1 MKLFFAGS
9 YTPRELEILVEYRA
23 GIMSNWS
30 TIDANDPLW
39 AKLRTGEIDDVIFD
53 SGGFQLQTHVDT
65 KRKINIPNYAL
76 WLELTLRDYPNI
88 KYMALDKLDDNPTSM
103 KQLAELESYGLHPIP
118 IWHSGNVGVYD
129 PVLDF
134 YCNNYDYI
142 AIGGI
147 ALRNRKNIYQL
158 MERLMQQYPH
168 MKFHLLGVGLAV
180 SYVCKVYIPY
190 SADASS
196 WLAPARWGSEI
207 VFDGKDIKLRDMSKE
222 DRKAIRKNDDVRT
235 MWSRKAIHNIKEFEK
250 VMNNKTLKPDI
261 QLQMFRMDNSEVWM
275 QDNRYHSDERGGI

>member
-1 MKLFFAGS
+1 
-9 YTPRELEILVEYRA
+9 
-23 GIMSNWS
+23 MSNWS
-30 TIDANDPLW
+30 TIDSADPLW

-53 SGGFQLQTHVDT
+53 SGGFQLQTHVNT

-129 PVLDF
+129 PVLDY

-158 MERLMQQYPH
+158 MERLMQQYPY

-180 SYVCKVYIPY
+180 SYVCQVYRPY

-196 WLAPARWGSEI
+196 WLAPARWGSAIE
-207 VFDGKDIKLRDMSKE
+207 FDGKNIKLVDMSKE

-235 MWSRKAIHNIKEFEK
+235 LWSRKAIHNIKAFEK
-250 VMNNKTLKPDI
+250 VMNETKPEGTH
-261 QLQMFRMDNSEVWM
+261 QKYMFLGDEWM
-275 QDNRYHSDERGGI
+275 TGVKEYTEERGGI